1 MTASIPGPAPSQPA
15 PSPPTRTDQVLLG
28 LGLRLL
34 ATALLATMT
43 ALVKYAET
51 RGAALVETMF
61 FRQAFAVPIVVAW
74 IAAGPGL
81 RTIAT
86 RRIGAHIWRTVVG
99 LTGMVFTF
107 GTVLLLPLAEA
118 TTLQFTVPIFAT
130 ILGALVL
137 KEPTGWH
144 RWGAVLAGFI
154 GVIIVAQPG
163 SGHFPLIGAV
173 VGLTS
178 ALMVAI
184 VSILL
189 RQIGRTESASTTVF
203 WFSLLSVPPLGLAYL
218 FNFQPHDPLTFLLLI
233 GIGLVGGLGQLAL
246 TASVRFAP
254 VSAVVPMDYSSLV
267 WGVLYGW
274 LLFGAL
280 PGATTWIGAPIIIGS
295 GLYIVYR
302 EHRRRVAE
310 KSDRALTT
318 P

>member
-1 MTASIPGPAPSQPA
+1 MTASAPGPA
-15 PSPPTRTDQVLLG
+15 TRRTDQVLVG

-61 FRQAFAVPIVVAW
+61 FRQVFAVPVVVAW

-81 RTIAT
+81 RSIAT
-86 RRIGAHIWRTVVG
+86 RRFSAHVWRTGVG
-99 LTGMVFTF
+99 LVGMVFTF

-144 RWGAVLAGFI
+144 RWGAVLMGFL
-154 GVIIVAQPG
+154 GVVIVAQPG
-163 SGHFPLIGAV
+163 SGHFPLLGAV

-178 ALMVAI
+178 ALLVAI

-203 WFSLLSVPPLGLAYL
+203 WFSALSVPPLGIAYL
-218 FNFQPHDPLTFLLLI
+218 FHFQPHDPLTFLLLAA
-233 GIGLVGGLGQLAL
+233 IGLVGGLGQLAI

-254 VSAVVPMDYSSLV
+254 VSAVVPMDYSSLI

-280 PGATTWIGAPIIIGS
+280 PSASTWIGAPVIIAS

-310 KSDRALTT
+310 KSDRAITT

>member
-1 MTASIPGPAPSQPA
+1 MASAPASQSSRP
-15 PSPPTRTDQVLLG
+15 DKILLG

-43 ALVKYAET
+43 AMVKYAET
-51 RGAALVETMF
+51 RGAGLVETMF
-61 FRQAFAVPIVVAW
+61 FRQAFAIPIVVAW

-81 RTIAT
+81 HTIAT
-86 RRIGAHIWRTVVG
+86 KRIGAHITRTAVG

-130 ILGALVL
+130 ILGALIL

-144 RWGAVLAGFI
+144 RWGAVLVGFL

-163 SGHFPLIGAV
+163 SGHFPLAGTV

-189 RQIGRTESASTTVF
+189 RQIGKTESASTTVF
-203 WFSLLSVPPLGLAYL
+203 WFSVLSMPPLGIAYL
-218 FNFQPHDPLTFLLLI
+218 FNHQPHDLATFLLLI
-233 GIGLVGGLGQLAL
+233 SIGIVGGVGQLAL

-254 VSAVVPMDYSSLV
+254 VSAVAPMDYSSLV

-274 LLFGAL
+274 LIFGAL
-280 PGATTWIGAPIIIGS
+280 PSPTTWIGAPIIIAS

-302 EHRRRVAE
+302 EHRRRVAA
-310 KSDRALTT
+310 KSDRAL
-318 P
+318 PEP